1 MGWETGPHLVAWG
14 ARSARRKFYVII
26 MYRSNL
32 LYYLAKWSNLAIK
45 YLRSKVVKFW
55 ARIKNRLPDY
65 GEGVHKVLIRHHLP
79 PPRPCTACALHLSY
93 LHLACHSH
101 K

>member
-65 GEGVHKVLIRHHLP
+65 ARHSLGSH
-79 PPRPCTACALHLSY
+79 R
-93 LHLACHSH
+93 LA
-101 K
+101 